1 MGARDVGILRGDA
14 DGAQAAVV
22 LGGLLGGTG
31 GLCHH
36 EAAGAELQVGQL
48 HHLGLRLEQRVLA
61 ADAAIGRAEL
71 HERRGVGGA
80 HDDVLHARVADDEL
94 TAGVVQPRD
103 VQAACRQARDGV
115 GVERALR
122 HGDAQRAL
130 AGARRGALVGG
141 RGGGHSALEEER
153 EAGGGT
159 AFAVCPD
166 GVVVAA
172 AAAQRASQA
181 RRVGLEHD
189 AGVVVEA
196 AHDGEVDLDAVR
208 QARGLQQVERLLQA
222 VKARLAAQRGHQL
235 AHLGDGGA
243 PAADASELAD
253 GLGEHRRNALRAL
266 ACGQLVER
274 DEVRRVVRVE
284 HGLTPLRCGA
294 AACQQRAQHRHR
306 CKRDLEIGHA
316 GEFERFGQQAHHLGV
331 GRRARLADEL
341 DAHLRGLARLG
352 ARLALGLAEHPLHVA
367 EAERPGLARQARGAH
382 AGDLQRD
389 VGPHGQK
396 IAARV
401 EELERRARQPAACL
415 QHVHHL
421 ERGRFH
427 RKIALGRHVGLH
439 RLGRLLAQHRLVGEH
454 VAEARR
460 RHEVHLIH
468 PAFHRAV
475 AGIGPFSVADEGAG
489 ASAGRFCSIIP
500 KCCPIL

>member
-1 MGARDVGILRGDA
+1 M
-14 DGAQAAVV
+14 
-22 LGGLLGGTG
+22 LGGLLGGAG
-31 GLCHH
+31 GLGHH
-36 EAAGAELQVGQL
+36 EAAGAELQVGKF
-48 HHLGLRLEQRVLA
+48 HHLGLRLKQRILA

-94 TAGVVQPRD
+94 ATGVVKPRD
-103 VQAACRQARDGV
+103 VQTARRQARDGV

-122 HGDAQRAL
+122 HGDAQRTL
-130 AGARRGALVGG
+130 TVAGCSALVGG
-141 RGGGHSALEEER
+141 RRGSHGALEEER
-153 EAGGGT
+153 ETGGGA

-172 AAAQRASQA
+172 AAAQRASQP
-181 RRVGLEHD
+181 RRVGFEHD
-189 AGVVVEA
+189 AGVVIEA

-208 QARGLQQVERLLQA
+208 QARSLQQVERLLQA
-222 VKARLAAQRGHQL
+222 VKARLAAQRRHQL
-235 AHLGDGGA
+235 AHLGDSPA
-243 PAADASELAD
+243 PAADTGELAD
-253 GLGEHRRNALRAL
+253 GLGEHRRDALRAV

-274 DEVRRVVRVE
+274 DEVRGVVRVE
-284 HGLTPLRCGA
+284 HRLAPLRRGA
-294 AACQQRAQHRHR
+294 AGCQQRAQHRHR
-306 CKRDLEIGHA
+306 CERDLEVGHA
-316 GEFERFGQQAHHLGV
+316 GELERLGQQTHHLGI
-331 GRRARLADEL
+331 GRRTRLTDEL

-352 ARLALGLAEHPLHVA
+352 PRLALGLAEHPLHIA
-367 EAERPGLARQARGAH
+367 ETERPGLAGQARGAH

-389 VGPHGQK
+389 VGTHSKQ

-401 EELERRARQPAACL
+401 EELERGARQPAAGL

-427 RKIALGRHVGLH
+427 RKIAFGRHVGLH

-454 VAEARR
+454 VAETRR

-475 AGIGPFSVADEGAG
+475 AGIGPFSVADARTG

>member
-1 MGARDVGILRGDA
+1 M
-14 DGAQAAVV
+14 
-22 LGGLLGGTG
+22 T
-31 GLCHH
+31 
-36 EAAGAELQVGQL
+36 
-48 HHLGLRLEQRVLA
+48 
-61 ADAAIGRAEL
+61 
-71 HERRGVGGA
+71 
-80 HDDVLHARVADDEL
+80 
-94 TAGVVQPRD
+94 
-103 VQAACRQARDGV
+103 
-115 GVERALR
+115 
-122 HGDAQRAL
+122 
-130 AGARRGALVGG
+130 GARRGALVGG
-141 RGGGHSALEEER
+141 RGGGHGALEEER
-153 EAGGGT
+153 ETGGGA

-172 AAAQRASQA
+172 AAAQRASQP
-181 RRVGLEHD
+181 RRVGFEHD

-222 VKARLAAQRGHQL
+222 VKARLAAQRGHQR

-243 PAADASELAD
+243 PAADAGELAD
-253 GLGEHRRNALRAL
+253 GLGEHRRNALRAV

-274 DEVRRVVRVE
+274 DEVRRVVRIE
-284 HGLTPLRCGA
+284 HRLAPLRRST
-294 AACQQRAQHRHR
+294 AACEQRAQHRHR
-306 CKRDLEIGHA
+306 CERDLEVGNA
-316 GEFERFGQQAHHLGV
+316 GELERFGQQAHHLGV
-331 GRRARLADEL
+331 CRRARLADKL

-382 AGDLQRD
+382 ARDLQRD
-389 VGPHGQK
+389 VGTHGKQ
-396 IAARV
+396 IAARI
-401 EELERRARQPAACL
+401 EELERGARQPAAGL

-454 VAEARR
+454 VAETRR

-475 AGIGPFSVADEGAG
+475 AGIGPCSFADEGTG
-489 ASAGRFCSIIP
+489 ASAGRFRSIIP